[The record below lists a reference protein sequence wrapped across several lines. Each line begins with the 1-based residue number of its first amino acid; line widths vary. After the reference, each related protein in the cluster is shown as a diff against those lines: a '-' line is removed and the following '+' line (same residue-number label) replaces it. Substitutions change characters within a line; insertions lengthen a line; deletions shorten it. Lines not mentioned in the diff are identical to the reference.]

1 VGILNRVRRVDLG
14 GGDWIDLQPLTSD
27 ELEALQ
33 KEALEA
39 VESGD
44 ANAASF
50 AMLAAIRK
58 RIVAWSE
65 DLPVTA
71 KNTAKLPHEVNTLL
85 VQALT
90 GQEEIPLALGSP
102 STATSTE

>member
-1 VGILNRVRRVDLG
+1 MGILNRVRRVDLG
-14 GGDWIDLQPLTSD
+14 EGDWIDLQPLTSD

-33 KEALEA
+33 KQAIAA
-39 VESGD
+39 VENGD
-44 ANAASF
+44 ANSASF
-50 AMLAAIRK
+50 SMLAAIRR

-65 DLPVTA
+65 DIPVNA
-71 KNTAKLPHEVNTLL
+71 KNVAKLPFEVNTLL

-102 STATSTE
+102 STNSSTE